1 MIRVPLKNK
10 KTISLEL
17 KKFQIHIQNL
27 VAKGKIA
34 TEEDAR
40 ILINDILSD
49 VLGYDKYNDLKTEF
63 KDKNGRL
70 DYVVK
75 LSEGPN
81 AKKKEKH
88 DFIIEAKSTALDLKE
103 DHVNQTLSYCLS
115 MSVDYFI
122 LTNVKEWR
130 LYRVI
135 NTKNKTSADL
145 IWDVNLLNGVDI
157 DTMSEEMYVFS
168 KFAYIEN
175 TWDQVSDL
183 SKATDAGEI
192 MAIICSDKFTRMI
205 CRQLK
210 EIHDVK
216 ISEDKILEVLSTEI
230 FKDYTK
236 INKNLLKKLNNVTK
250 VSEKAKEEGSKT
262 ETTSS
267 TAESTDIGP
276 TSRSAA

>member
-1 MIRVPLKNK
+1 MIRVPAKNK
-10 KTISLEL
+10 KIISQEL

-27 VAKGKIA
+27 VSKGKVA

-49 VLGYDKYNDLKTEF
+49 VLGFDKYNDLKTEF

-81 AKKKEKH
+81 ARKKDKH
-88 DFIIEAKSTALDLKE
+88 DFIIEAKSTAVELKE

-115 MSVDYFI
+115 MSVDYFV
-122 LTNVKEWR
+122 LTNLKEWQ

-135 NTKNKTSADL
+135 NTKNKTGAEL
-145 IWDVNLLNGVDI
+145 IWDVNLLNGSDI
-157 DTMSEEMYVFS
+157 DTMAEEMYVFS
-168 KFAYIEN
+168 KYAYIEN

-183 SKATDAGEI
+183 SKATDSGEI
-192 MAIICSDKFTRMI
+192 MAIICSDKFAKMI
-205 CRQLK
+205 CRQLR
-210 EIHDVK
+210 EIHEVK
-216 ISEDKILEVLSTEI
+216 ISEDKIIDILSKEI

-236 INKNLLKKLNNVTK
+236 INKNLLKKLNSPNKHEK
-250 VSEKAKEEGSKT
+250 VSNESLSQPMEGIPHQNIVS
-262 ETTSS
+262 
-267 TAESTDIGP
+267 DD
-276 TSRSAA
+276 SAA

>member
-1 MIRVPLKNK
+1 MIRVPAKNK
-10 KTISLEL
+10 KIISQEL

-27 VAKGKIA
+27 VSKGKAA

-49 VLGYDKYNDLKTEF
+49 VLGFDKYNDLKTEF
-63 KDKNGRL
+63 KDKNARL

-81 AKKKEKH
+81 SKKKDKH
-88 DFIIEAKSTALDLKE
+88 DFIIEAKSTAIELKE

-115 MSVDYFI
+115 MSTDYFV

-135 NTKNKTSADL
+135 NTKNKTGAEL
-145 IWDVNLLNGVDI
+145 IWDVNLLNGSDI

-168 KFAYIEN
+168 KYAYIEN

-183 SKATDAGEI
+183 SKATDSGEI
-192 MAIICSDKFTRMI
+192 MAIICSDKFAKMI
-205 CRQLK
+205 CRQLR
-210 EIHDVK
+210 EIHEVK
-216 ISEDKILEVLSTEI
+216 ISEDKIIEILSSEV
-230 FKDYTK
+230 FKDYSK
-236 INKNLLKKLNNVTK
+236 LNKNLLKKLNTQNKPDK
-250 VSEKAKEEGSKT
+250 VST
-262 ETTSS
+262 ESPRQPIESAPLQNIITS
-267 TAESTDIGP
+267 DD
-276 TSRSAA
+276 SAA